1 MEQPERIRIADWAYE
16 RLQGAIFAEEFSPG
30 TRLSVPA
37 LADYLGIGRSPVR
50 EAIQRLVQNGLAEE
64 QAHRGAVVARITAS
78 RLAQYY
84 EVRAVLEGLAARLA
98 ASQLTDSHL
107 ASLTQVL
114 EEHKHHVA
122 AARRD
127 EFLASDATFHLIIRE
142 ATGNSALIRHL
153 NQLQDLIR
161 LGMKS
166 TSVASGPEEA
176 IRDHESIL
184 DELRARNADRAEE
197 AARHHVFRLR
207 DVLLDSVPQIEPTAY
222 RHLAS

>member
-98 ASQLTDSHL
+98 TSQLTKSDL

-114 EEHKHHVA
+114 EEHKQHVA
-122 AARRD
+122 AGRRQQ
-127 EFLASDATFHLIIRE
+127 FLASDASFHLIIRE
-142 ATGNSALIRHL
+142 SAGNSALVHHL

-161 LGMKS
+161 LGMTS
-166 TSVASGPEEA
+166 TSVVSGPQEA
-176 IRDHESIL
+176 IRDHERIL
-184 DELRARNADRAEE
+184 TELRARRPDSAEE
-197 AARHHVFRLR
+197 AAKQHVFRLR
-207 DVLLDSVPQIEPTAY
+207 DVLLEHASQQEPMIRQPETQ
-222 RHLAS
+222 